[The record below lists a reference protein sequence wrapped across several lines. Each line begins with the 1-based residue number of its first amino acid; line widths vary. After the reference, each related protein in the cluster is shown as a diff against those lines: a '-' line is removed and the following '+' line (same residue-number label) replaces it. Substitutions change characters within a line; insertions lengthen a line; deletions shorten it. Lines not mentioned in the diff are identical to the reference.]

1 MKYTMKRLKI
11 IKHNFDRWVY
21 NTNIFTFLVWTALV
35 VNIIY
40 FVLFMCVRCFLL
52 AVISGAEIV
61 YFFSLI
67 NKWDKNSKKNGRHM
81 MIVSLC
87 IYISAVLDTLLL
99 GTDYSFNSILLSM
112 IPVFFFVEYLLMN
125 SSILSYISSGVI
137 LITDIIL
144 VLLNDRFVMTE
155 LTAVRKNIFQSFN
168 WSVAVF
174 FTVFSATVFMAE
186 VFNISSGLT
195 NQNRKLNELAS
206 YDPLTQLLLRRPM
219 QEYIDK
225 CVEQK
230 KLYSKDY
237 VICIGDIDL
246 FKKFNDEYGHD
257 CGDVV
262 LKTVSGL
269 IADGVG
275 NSNYVCRWGGEEIL
289 ILFPDNTVYEAEKVI
304 EGVRRTIEKTIISY
318 KDADVHVTMT
328 FGISSSEKHIMS
340 HEVIESADNALYEGK
355 QSGRNKVCCG

>member
-1 MKYTMKRLKI
+1 MKRLRI
-11 IKHNFDRWVY
+11 VKHNFDKWVY

-35 VNIIY
+35 VNVIY
-40 FVLFMCVRCFLL
+40 VVLFMCVRHFLL
-52 AVISGAEIV
+52 AVIYGGEIV
-61 YFFSLI
+61 YFFSLL
-67 NKWDKNSKKNGRHM
+67 NKRDENGRNSGFQ
-81 MIVSLC
+81 MIGMTMC
-87 IYISAVLDTLLL
+87 IYISTVLSTLLL
-99 GTDYSFNSILLSM
+99 GADYSFNSILLSM

-125 SSILSYISSGVI
+125 SSILSYLSSAVI

-144 VLLNDRFVMTE
+144 VLLNDRFVTKS
-155 LTAVRKNIFQSFN
+155 LTVIEKNIFQSFN
-168 WSVAVF
+168 WIVSVF

-195 NQNRKLNELAS
+195 NQNRKLNELAN

-219 QEYIDK
+219 QEHIDK

-262 LKTVSGL
+262 LKTVSRL

-275 NSNYVCRWGGEEIL
+275 NGNYVCRWGGEEIL

-304 EGVRRTIEKTIISY
+304 EKVRVTIEKNIISY
-318 KDADVHVTMT
+318 KNSNVHVTMT

-340 HEVIESADNALYEGK
+340 HEVIESADKALYKGK